1 MTKDERLN
9 NIDDALITQQTT
21 YRMVECLVFKGL
33 PECPPNKTIILASR
47 ARELRSDTDRR
58 CNVICMHKCLE

>member
-21 YRMVECLVFKGL
+21 YRMVECLVFNSS

-47 ARELRSDTDRR
+47 ARELRRDDNDL